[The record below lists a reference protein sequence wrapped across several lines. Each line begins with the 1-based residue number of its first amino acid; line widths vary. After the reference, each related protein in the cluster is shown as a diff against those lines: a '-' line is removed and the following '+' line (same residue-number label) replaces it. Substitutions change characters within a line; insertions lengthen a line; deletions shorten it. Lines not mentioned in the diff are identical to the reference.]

1 MTKKFNL
8 LLFFISSCIVIILI
22 FFNKN
27 SDKNESFNLSKDI
40 NSYKLYTHRGNSFDI
55 KNFLNKPSIF
65 FFGFLNCPDI
75 CPNTLQEISNIIV
88 KLGEKS
94 NKVNFFFVTVDP
106 ERDTVINMREYLDNF
121 NENIIGITGEVESI
135 KKFLKSMHVYY
146 KKVFISKDFYTLDH
160 SSQIFIFKKNGNFF
174 GTISTNE
181 EESIVLKKIESTF

>member
-1 MTKKFNL
+1 MYFNNLRNYIKYSLLIIVLIISNNSNAEIGGNFILNDFDNNKFD
-8 LLFFISSCIVIILI
+8 IS
-22 FFNKN
+22 
-27 SDKNESFNLSKDI
+27 LSKKVKI
-40 NSYKLYTHRGNSFDI
+40 V
-55 KNFLNKPSIF
+55 

-160 SSQIFIFKKNGNFF
+160 SSQLYIFKKNGNFF

-181 EESIVLKKIESTF
+181 EERIVLKKIESTF